1 MGKTEMEA
9 LAMDEEEQVPP
20 PAEGMRYAG
29 LCRDCKDFVE
39 LDDKLN
45 PRDCGHTKD
54 RIAVALLLGE
64 SEPLPHLPKMNWG
77 AFFMPALWGPGHGQ
91 WYLILMYPILIFL
104 DNIVY
109 TAVQA
114 GGLYILLAVAC
125 LVCMLAFLIVYVR
138 GANMA
143 GYLRVSHAKTVD
155 EYLKGEKRWTWA
167 MIAVAVVFIVFATY
181 YNIAVRPGVF
191 AG

>member
-1 MGKTEMEA
+1 MEA
-9 LAMDEEEQVPP
+9 FAMDEEEQVPP

-54 RIAVALLLGE
+54 RVAVALLLRK

-109 TAVQA
+109 TAVHA

-125 LVCMLAFLIVYVR
+125 LACMLAFLIVYAR

>member
-45 PRDCGHTKD
+45 PRDCAHTKD
-54 RIAVALLLGE
+54 RVAVALLLE
-64 SEPLPHLPKMNWG
+64 KSEPLPHLPKMNWG

-125 LVCMLAFLIVYVR
+125 LVCMLAFLIVYAR

-181 YNIAVRPGVF
+181 YNIAVRPGVL

>member
-1 MGKTEMEA
+1 M
-9 LAMDEEEQVPP
+9 
-20 PAEGMRYAG
+20 
-29 LCRDCKDFVE
+29 
-39 LDDKLN
+39 
-45 PRDCGHTKD
+45 
-54 RIAVALLLGE
+54 ALLLEE

-125 LVCMLAFLIVYVR
+125 LACMLAFLIVYAR

-155 EYLKGEKRWTWA
+155 EYLKGEKRWAWV

-181 YNIAVRPGVF
+181 YNIAVRPGVL

>member
-45 PRDCGHTKD
+45 PRDCAHTKD
-54 RIAVALLLGE
+54 RVAVALLLE
-64 SEPLPHLPKMNWG
+64 KSEPLPHLPKMNWG

-125 LVCMLAFLIVYVR
+125 LVCMLAFLIVYAR

-167 MIAVAVVFIVFATY
+167 MIAVAVVFIVFAAY